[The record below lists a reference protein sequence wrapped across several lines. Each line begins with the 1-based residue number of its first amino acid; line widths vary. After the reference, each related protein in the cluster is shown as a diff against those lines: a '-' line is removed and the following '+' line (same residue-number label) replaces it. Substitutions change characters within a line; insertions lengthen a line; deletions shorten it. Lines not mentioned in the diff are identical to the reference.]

1 MKASKLT
8 TTGRS
13 FTLLHFDYHEPDVD
27 LKPSVVRFGYA
38 YAYKFETGLATINAS
53 VRMIVDKSDEEFA
66 EINAEMM
73 LAQAEYGTPD
83 PEHIAALVHLTLE
96 EAIKAL
102 KVRIV
107 DTAAE
112 DIPVPSFDRNSIYL
126 EVLDR
131 MNAQPSKSINI
142 YGFTVK
148 IEKKGNEELYEKV
161 EEALRSFEPGYVY
174 PNDHEITVT
183 YSIDRPIK
191 MQDGPQAWN
200 AVNDIKNQ
208 SRDNYEKIFLTDP
221 WIERKNL

>member
-1 MKASKLT
+1 MRDKTIK
-8 TTGRS
+8 TGRS
-13 FTLLHFDYHEPDVD
+13 FTILHFSYREPGTD
-27 LKPSVVRFGYA
+27 LKPSAVRFGYG
-38 YAYKFETGLATINAS
+38 YAYKFESELATITAS
-53 VRMIVDKSDEEFA
+53 VRMIVDKSDDEFA
-66 EINAEMM
+66 EIIAEMEF
-73 LAQAEYGTPD
+73 AQVENGSREPQ
-83 PEHIAALVHLTLE
+83 HIAGLVALSLE